1 MPIYVYKNLT
11 TGERFEIEQRITD
24 SPLDAHPETGD
35 PVKRLVQPV
44 GIAFKGSGFYATDSR
59 ASKASGKAS
68 KNGASDAAAGSGKDA
83 PAKDAPAKDGS
94 TKDGGKDSGSSAA
107 KETSGAK
114 ATSSSDA

>member
-1 MPIYVYKNLT
+1 MPTYVYKNLA

-24 SPLDAHPETGD
+24 SPLEAHPETGE

-59 ASKASGKAS
+59 ASGT
-68 KNGASDAAAGSGKDA
+68 
-83 PAKDAPAKDGS
+83 PAKSATDGS
-94 TKDGGKDSGSSAA
+94 ADKSGSSDGGTSSSKETKA

-114 ATSSSDA
+114 ASSSTDG